1 MFVDIYNNNN
11 NLIVQLFSKQ
21 VLLISPNSKI
31 QIDKRIIQA
40 RFHSEQL
47 CVLNHVITDIYDIY
61 MIYKQDECRRQQQ
74 RTLSCLTAVS
84 RAPFVDILR
93 EEHAANA
100 ARPLI
105 GLTSR
110 GALPRAELKGG
121 S

>member
-1 MFVDIYNNNN
+1 MFVDIYNN

-74 RTLSCLTAVS
+74 RTQLFDSCVTCSLC
-84 RAPFVDILR
+84 
-93 EEHAANA
+93 
-100 ARPLI
+100 
-105 GLTSR
+105 
-110 GALPRAELKGG
+110 
-121 S
+121 